1 MYKRNYFSV
10 SSESIISAEM
20 EKVIIMKKFRER
32 ARRGNVKNP
41 WKSLQRNAEM

>member
-1 MYKRNYFSV
+1 MKLFFV

-20 EKVIIMKKFRER
+20 EKVIMKKFRER

-41 WKSLQRNAEM
+41 

>member
-20 EKVIIMKKFRER
+20 EKVIMKKFRER

-41 WKSLQRNAEM
+41 

>member
-10 SSESIISAEM
+10 SSEIIVISAEM
-20 EKVIIMKKFRER
+20 EKVIMKKFRER

-41 WKSLQRNAEM
+41 